1 MNQPPL
7 QNPDLQ
13 PNKVIESQAVDCCP
27 ENDIQGNGNRAIQGK
42 ENLGVLGDGNT
53 VSQNSNNLN
62 GSGSIVINQ
71 SQISLF
77 STPSSE
83 NTATPSGNPKTDAL
97 KAIGKK
103 VGQDEHKFEGKL
115 VSMQVDIYE
124 YLLPKEICVK
134 LSISFGTPEVNIPN
148 PNPLLRLR
156 NETID
161 IKYGIKNGELSLDF
175 RNGEMLLNQREN
187 IRNKNDNW
195 EGSPVGNTK
204 LPIWEFR
211 INNESINGNQPQ
223 ILRGNLKD
231 EVLGILELLDLNA
244 ACEVN
249 AYFKISVNRI
259 NIAIIDLDDGTNK
272 KQKET
277 KIGLLL
283 RYLKS
288 ELENYVSKVVIRYE
302 PASLS

>member
-27 ENDIQGNGNRAIQGK
+27 ENDIQGNENRAIQGK

-53 VSQNSNNLN
+53 VSQNNNNLN
-62 GSGSIVINQ
+62 GSGSIVVINQ
-71 SQISLF
+71 MQPSQISLF
-77 STPSSE
+77 STFSSE
-83 NTATPSGNPKTDAL
+83 KTVIPSGNPKTDAL

-103 VGQDEHKFEGKL
+103 VCQDEHKFEGKL
-115 VSMQVDIYE
+115 VSMQVDLYE
-124 YLLPKEICVK
+124 YLLPKKICVK
-134 LSISFGTPEVNIPN
+134 LSISFGAPEVNIPN
-148 PNPLLRLR
+148 RNPFLRLR

-187 IRNKNDNW
+187 IINKNYNW

-231 EVLGILELLDLNA
+231 EVLGIL
-244 ACEVN
+244 
-249 AYFKISVNRI
+249 
-259 NIAIIDLDDGTNK
+259 
-272 KQKET
+272 
-277 KIGLLL
+277 
-283 RYLKS
+283 
-288 ELENYVSKVVIRYE
+288 
-302 PASLS
+302 